1 MTIFKAKFIIFKK
14 LNDNLSIV
22 LIFLEVKIEDLDTEE
37 KNIEDE
43 GQDICGSQDYSQD
56 VWEENSSNDSSDE
69 VKL

>member
-1 MTIFKAKFIIFKK
+1 M
-14 LNDNLSIV
+14 
-22 LIFLEVKIEDLDTEE
+22 KIEDLDTEE

>member
-1 MTIFKAKFIIFKK
+1 M
-14 LNDNLSIV
+14 NDNLSIV